1 MTCNGCSHFK
11 TVEVAAKNIPARI
24 LFVCRHPRSYI
35 ADDPDSGRRIIR
47 IRKNEICESHP
58 RKQADMM
65 RELGWM
71 LAFIGES
78 EKLSWFRYC
87 TKPQWPEAWS
97 RLRERIETMEIDTP
111 PWCFDKVAF

>member
-1 MTCNGCSHFK
+1 MICNGCGHF
-11 TVEVAAKNIPARI
+11 TTAEVSAKNIPARL
-24 LFVCRHPRSYI
+24 LFICGH
-35 ADDPDSGRRIIR
+35 PDSGRRIIR

-78 EKLSWFRYC
+78 EKLPWFRYG

-97 RLRERIETMEIDTP
+97 RLRERIETMEILTP
-111 PWCFDKVAF
+111 PWCFDKKVAF